1 MIRPY
6 LQEFTRHGGKLRV
19 LTTTYMGATDPK
31 AVAELAALPNTE
43 VRISYNVKETRLR
56 PRPIFFTAA
65 AAFPRLMSDHQ
76 ISPMQPSPMDL
87 NGI

>member
-1 MIRPY
+1 MEEAP
-6 LQEFTRHGGKLRV
+6 L

-43 VRISYNVKETRLR
+43 VRISYNVKETRLHAKAY
-56 PRPIFFTAA
+56 IFYRSSGFSSAYVG
-65 AAFPRLMSDHQ
+65 SS